1 MLQMPLFSAKMGLM
15 KVEDEIRFLK
25 SIGLA
30 AVMPDG
36 ELHPISRKIRR
47 PRGFIPVRI
56 LKRGSIPKELREM
69 MRQSRAETR
78 NANHQRSH
86 G

>member
-1 MLQMPLFSAKMGLM
+1 M
-15 KVEDEIRFLK
+15 KFEDEVRFLK

-56 LKRGSIPKELREM
+56 LKKDDIPKEMRDM
-69 MRQSRAETR
+69 MRRSRAEIR
-78 NANHQRSH
+78 NLDHRRRHA
-86 G
+86 

>member
-1 MLQMPLFSAKMGLM
+1 M
-15 KVEDEIRFLK
+15 KFEDEIRFLK

-30 AVMPDG
+30 AVMPNG

-56 LKRGSIPKELREM
+56 IKPSDIPKELRDM
-69 MRQSRAETR
+69 MRRSRAEIR
-78 NANHQRSH
+78 NLNHRRRRIH

>member
-1 MLQMPLFSAKMGLM
+1 M
-15 KVEDEIRFLK
+15 KFEDGIKFLK
-25 SIGLA
+25 TMGLA
-30 AVMPDG
+30 AVMPNG

-56 LKRGSIPKELREM
+56 IKPSDIPKQLREM
-69 MRQSRAETR
+69 MRRSRAEIR
-78 NANHQRSH
+78 NLDHKRKH

>member
-1 MLQMPLFSAKMGLM
+1 M
-15 KVEDEIRFLK
+15 KFEDGIRFLK
-25 SIGLA
+25 SMGLA

-56 LKRGSIPKELREM
+56 LKKSDIPKEMRDM
-69 MRQSRAETR
+69 MRRSRAEIR
-78 NANHQRSH
+78 NLDHRRSH

>member
-1 MLQMPLFSAKMGLM
+1 MGIM
-15 KVEDEIRFLK
+15 KFEDGIRFLK
-25 SIGLA
+25 DIGLA

-56 LKRGSIPKELREM
+56 LKKGSIPKELRDM
-69 MRQSRAETR
+69 MRRSRAEIR
-78 NANHQRSH
+78 NLDHQRSH

>member
-1 MLQMPLFSAKMGLM
+1 MQKPRFWANIGVM
-15 KVEDEIRFLK
+15 KFEDAIRHLK

-56 LKRGSIPKELREM
+56 LKRGSIPRELREM

-78 NANHQRSH
+78 ISNHRRTH

>member
-1 MLQMPLFSAKMGLM
+1 MQKPRFSANIRNM
-15 KVEDEIRFLK
+15 KFEDGIRFLK
-25 SIGLA
+25 SMGLA

-56 LKRGSIPKELREM
+56 LKKSDIPKEMRDM
-69 MRQSRAETR
+69 MRRSRAEIR
-78 NANHQRSH
+78 NLDHRRSH

>member
-1 MLQMPLFSAKMGLM
+1 MQKPPFSANMDLM
-15 KVEDEIRFLK
+15 KFEDEIRFLK

-47 PRGFIPVRI
+47 PRGFIPVRV
-56 LKRGSIPKELREM
+56 LKRGSIPKDLRDM
-69 MRQSRAETR
+69 MRQSRAEIR
-78 NANHQRSH
+78 NANHRRSH

>member
-1 MLQMPLFSAKMGLM
+1 M
-15 KVEDEIRFLK
+15 KLEDEVRFLK

-47 PRGFIPVRI
+47 PRGYIPVRI
-56 LKRGSIPKELREM
+56 LKKREIPKAMLDM
-69 MRQSRAETR
+69 MRRSRAELR
-78 NANHQRSH
+78 NSNHRRSH
-86 G
+86 A

>member
-1 MLQMPLFSAKMGLM
+1 M
-15 KVEDEIRFLK
+15 KFEDEIKFLK

-56 LKRGSIPKELREM
+56 LKKEDIPKELRDM
-69 MRQSRAETR
+69 MRRSRAEIR
-78 NANHQRSH
+78 NANHQRRH

>member
-1 MLQMPLFSAKMGLM
+1 M
-15 KVEDEIRFLK
+15 KFEDEVRFLK
-25 SIGLA
+25 SLGVA

-56 LKRGSIPKELREM
+56 IKPSDIPKDLRDM
-69 MRQSRAETR
+69 MRRSRAAIR
-78 NANHQRSH
+78 NSNHRRSH

>member
-1 MLQMPLFSAKMGLM
+1 VRYDVAM
-15 KVEDEIRFLK
+15 KFEEEIRHLK
-25 SIGLA
+25 SLGLA

-36 ELHPISRKIRR
+36 QLHPISRKLHK

-56 LKRGSIPKELREM
+56 LKRGSIPQELREM
-69 MRQSRAETR
+69 IRRSRAEYR
-78 NANHQRSH
+78 RSFNSRKH

>member
-1 MLQMPLFSAKMGLM
+1 MQKPCFSANIGNM
-15 KVEDEIRFLK
+15 KFEDGIRFLK
-25 SIGLA
+25 SMGLA

-56 LKRGSIPKELREM
+56 LKKGDIPKEMWDM
-69 MRQSRAETR
+69 MRRSRAEIR
-78 NANHQRSH
+78 NSDHRRSH

>member
-1 MLQMPLFSAKMGLM
+1 M
-15 KVEDEIRFLK
+15 
-25 SIGLA
+25 GLA

-36 ELHPISRKIRR
+36 ELHPISQKIRR

-78 NANHQRSH
+78 VSNHGRTH

>member
-1 MLQMPLFSAKMGLM
+1 MRF
-15 KVEDEIRFLK
+15 EDEIRFLK

-36 ELHPISRKIRR
+36 QLHPISKKIRR

-56 LKRGSIPKELREM
+56 LKKGDIPKEMRDM
-69 MRQSRAETR
+69 MRRSRAEIR
-78 NANHQRSH
+78 NLDHRRSH

>member
-1 MLQMPLFSAKMGLM
+1 MGLM
-15 KVEDEIRFLK
+15 KFEDEIWFLK

-36 ELHPISRKIRR
+36 ELHPISRKMRR

-69 MRQSRAETR
+69 MRRSRAEIR
-78 NANHQRSH
+78 NANHRRSH

>member
-1 MLQMPLFSAKMGLM
+1 M
-15 KVEDEIRFLK
+15 KFEDGIRFLK
-25 SIGLA
+25 TMGLA

-36 ELHPISRKIRR
+36 ELHPVSRKIRR

-69 MRQSRAETR
+69 MRRSPAETR
-78 NANHQRSH
+78 NANHPLSH

>member
-1 MLQMPLFSAKMGLM
+1 M
-15 KVEDEIRFLK
+15 KLEEEVRFLK

-47 PRGFIPVRI
+47 PRGFIPVRV
-56 LKRGSIPKELREM
+56 LKKGDIPKEMVDM
-69 MRQSRAETR
+69 MRRSRAEIR
-78 NANHQRSH
+78 NSNHRRSH

>member
-1 MLQMPLFSAKMGLM
+1 M
-15 KVEDEIRFLK
+15 KFEDGIRFLK
-25 SIGLA
+25 TMGLA

-56 LKRGSIPKELREM
+56 VKRGSIPKELREM
-69 MRQSRAETR
+69 MRQSRAETYG
-78 NANHQRSH
+78 ATH
-86 G
+86 GT

>member
-1 MLQMPLFSAKMGLM
+1 MQKPPFSANIEVM
-15 KVEDEIRFLK
+15 KFEDGVRFLK
-25 SIGLA
+25 TMGLA

-69 MRQSRAETR
+69 MRRSRAEIR
-78 NANHQRSH
+78 NLDHQRRN

>member
-1 MLQMPLFSAKMGLM
+1 LQKASFSSNIGNM
-15 KVEDEIRFLK
+15 KFEDEIRFLK

-36 ELHPISRKIRR
+36 ELHPISRKMRR

-56 LKRGSIPKELREM
+56 LKRGSIPKDLREM
-69 MRQSRAETR
+69 MRQSRAEIR
-78 NANHQRSH
+78 NSNHLQTH

>member
-1 MLQMPLFSAKMGLM
+1 M
-15 KVEDEIRFLK
+15 KFEDEVRFLK
-25 SIGLA
+25 SQSLA

-56 LKRGSIPKELREM
+56 IKPSDIPKDLRDM
-69 MRQSRAETR
+69 MRRSRAAIR
-78 NANHQRSH
+78 NSNHRRNH

>member
-1 MLQMPLFSAKMGLM
+1 LQKPRFSANIRNM
-15 KVEDEIRFLK
+15 KFEDGIRFLK
-25 SIGLA
+25 SMGLA

-56 LKRGSIPKELREM
+56 LKKSDIPKEMRDM
-69 MRQSRAETR
+69 MRRSRAEIR
-78 NANHQRSH
+78 NLDHRRSH

>member
-1 MLQMPLFSAKMGLM
+1 MGVM
-15 KVEDEIRFLK
+15 KFEDEIRFLK
-25 SIGLA
+25 TIGLA

-69 MRQSRAETR
+69 MRQSRTEIR
-78 NANHQRSH
+78 NANHHRSH

>member
-1 MLQMPLFSAKMGLM
+1 M
-15 KVEDEIRFLK
+15 KFEDEVRFLK

-36 ELHPISRKIRR
+36 ELHSISRKIRR

-56 LKRGSIPKELREM
+56 IKTTDIPKDLREM
-69 MRQSRAETR
+69 MRRSRAEIR
-78 NANHQRSH
+78 NSNHRRSH

>member
-1 MLQMPLFSAKMGLM
+1 LHSLPFSAKMGVM
-15 KVEDEIRFLK
+15 KFEDEIRFLK

-56 LKRGSIPKELREM
+56 LKRDSIPKELRNM
-69 MRQSRAETR
+69 MRRSRAEIR
-78 NANHQRSH
+78 NSNHRRSH

>member
-1 MLQMPLFSAKMGLM
+1 LQKPLFSANIVNM
-15 KVEDEIRFLK
+15 KFEDEIRFLK

-36 ELHPISRKIRR
+36 ELHPISRKMRR
-47 PRGFIPVRI
+47 PRGFIRVRI
-56 LKRGSIPKELREM
+56 LKKGSIPTELREM
-69 MRQSRAETR
+69 MRQSRAEIR